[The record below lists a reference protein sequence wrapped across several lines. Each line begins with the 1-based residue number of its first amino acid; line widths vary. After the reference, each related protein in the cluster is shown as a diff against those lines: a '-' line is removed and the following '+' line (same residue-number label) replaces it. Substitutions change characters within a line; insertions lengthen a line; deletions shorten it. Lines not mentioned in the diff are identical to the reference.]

1 MDALES
7 KYGSIV
13 DGAELFIIEQYHDYK
28 MTDQKS
34 VSSMLMKYSAWQR
47 SLSKK
52 INLHDKFVAS
62 GIIAKLPLNG
72 GILP

>member
-1 MDALES
+1 VYQHHTNSKELMDALES

-34 VSSMLMKYSAWQR
+34 VSSMLMKYSA
-47 SLSKK
+47 
-52 INLHDKFVAS
+52 
-62 GIIAKLPLNG
+62 
-72 GILP
+72 